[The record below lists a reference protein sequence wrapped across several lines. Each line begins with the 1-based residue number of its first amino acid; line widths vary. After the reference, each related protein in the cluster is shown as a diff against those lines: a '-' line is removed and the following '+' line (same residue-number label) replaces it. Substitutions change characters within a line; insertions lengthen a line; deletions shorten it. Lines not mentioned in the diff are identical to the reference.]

1 MENRD
6 AERPPPTGGG
16 AQLAPL
22 FKICVFLRP
31 TGRCAGG
38 ESGRLRQTPIGG
50 LLNDRAEGHPLEH
63 TRENEARCDQSAD
76 QQKFSFEGHVGAFD
90 ELNGMTALSA
100 LAGIAIDA
108 VWKFVV
114 SSRVVWTPR

>member
-1 MENRD
+1 MER
-6 AERPPPTGGG
+6 R
-16 AQLAPL
+16 Q
-22 FKICVFLRP
+22 R
-31 TGRCAGG
+31 
-38 ESGRLRQTPIGG
+38 RLRRDLPSKPDGARGDAAIPVGREVFRRDDRRLSGVRLLTGYVWYAAISALG
-50 LLNDRAEGHPLEH
+50 LLANVAIATL
-63 TRENEARCDQSAD
+63 
-76 QQKFSFEGHVGAFD
+76 AFD

>member
-1 MENRD
+1 
-6 AERPPPTGGG
+6 
-16 AQLAPL
+16 L
-22 FKICVFLRP
+22 
-31 TGRCAGG
+31 
-38 ESGRLRQTPIGG
+38 G
-50 LLNDRAEGHPLEH
+50 LLANVAIATL
-63 TRENEARCDQSAD
+63 
-76 QQKFSFEGHVGAFD
+76 AFD